1 MMSPG
6 WQSSSRQIASS
17 VENRMAFA
25 FPFFEYREVGGRNI
39 HPFGQFAE

>member
-25 FPFFEYREVGGRNI
+25 FPFLSIERLAGVI